1 MTKSSQNP
9 TLGQLPQICLPL
21 STMSDAKLLSP
32 CRDPSLFLSPRVRS
46 TSHVSAPDLEESC
59 DPSVPHVQSASLQ
72 AALSNIILAVLGAGQ
87 LTLPYALSQLGLG
100 CGLVALVAFTVL
112 SVHSL
117 HTLSVHELHLQKH
130 AGCCLHSYSEL
141 VTLVLGSA
149 GSHICSA
156 LLALYAW
163 GGALSFL
170 VILKSELGFLWQA
183 FGPDHNVQQ
192 GPGACL
198 LVLVA
203 LFIIWPLSSLED
215 LSGLKTFSPCG
226 CGAAIFITCVTLACT
241 PWKSALPDFSEACEG
256 PAGARAFPEDSLA
269 WYPASFMAFA
279 ATVPLLAF
287 ALNSSWA
294 YIPVLCTLREKS
306 PGRVGGLIVG
316 SNVIILLNYFLLAAN
331 GYVMFCGR
339 THPNIL
345 DSLGAEAKGANATL
359 VLLAKV
365 ALAVQ
370 LTLALPMRFF
380 VARRT
385 VAENLGFAGRVA
397 LSAVLVASATFLA
410 TIPGLSLATVL
421 GVVSSVCASMI
432 IYILPAIVDLR
443 MGLPGFVRK
452 IGSVVSLLVGMFVLI
467 AGLVANLMGV
477 SVGS

>member
-1 MTKSSQNP
+1 MA
-9 TLGQLPQICLPL
+9 
-21 STMSDAKLLSP
+21 DEKLLSP
-32 CRDPSLFLSPRVRS
+32 CGRDPSLFVSPNGKS
-46 TSHVSAPDLEESC
+46 FASAPDLEEHC

-72 AALSNIILAVLGAGQ
+72 AAMSNVILAVLGAGQ
-87 LTLPYALSQLGLG
+87 LTLPYAMSQLGLG
-100 CGLVALVAFTVL
+100 CGLVALVVFTVL

-117 HTLSVHELHLQKH
+117 HTISVHQLHLQRH

-141 VTLVLGSA
+141 VTLVLGTA
-149 GSHICSA
+149 GSRICSA

-170 VILKSELGFLWQA
+170 VILKSELAFLWQA
-183 FGPDHNVQQ
+183 FGPDSNIP

-198 LVLVA
+198 VVLVSF
-203 LFIIWPLSSLED
+203 LVVWPLSSLED
-215 LSGLKTFSPCG
+215 LSSLKMFSPCG
-226 CGAAIFITCVTLACT
+226 CCAAIFITCVTLACT
-241 PWKSALPDFSEACEG
+241 PWKSALPALSEACQG
-256 PAGARAFPEDSLA
+256 PTGANDVSLPEDSLA

-294 YIPVLCTLREKS
+294 YIPILCTLREKS

-316 SNVIILLNYFLLAAN
+316 GNAIIFLNYFLLAAN

-339 THPNIL
+339 TQPNIL
-345 DSLGAEAKGANATL
+345 DSLGAEAKGANAVL

-385 VAENLGFAGRVA
+385 LAENLGCAGRVA
-397 LSAVLVASATFLA
+397 MSAVLVGSATSLA

-443 MGLPGFVRK
+443 MGVPGLMRK
-452 IGSVVSLLVGMFVLI
+452 IGSVISLLVGMFVLF
-467 AGLVANLMGV
+467 AGLVANVMGV